1 MTGSAQRMAVRRR
14 GQPLLV
20 LGSLLLGWIAL
31 RAVFW
36 EPIAMPNL
44 AVRLAM
50 PAIVPATPSEPG
62 RPALPPASAAAAVPA
77 HSLVEPTRHAFVVGA
92 PAVVVPPPAEPAPL
106 PQFAPTPAVGEA
118 PKVAGGHL
126 LAWVAGVAQL
136 PMPQFVM
143 EPSARAAP
151 RLRPSRRW
159 SADGWL
165 MLRQGGAEAA
175 FGAVAAPSYGRSQA
189 GAVVRFRLSPTSI
202 HRPVAYLRASSA
214 IEAPRGEE
222 LAVGLSVRPLARLP
236 VALVA
241 EVRATNQAT
250 GGQLRPAIAAV
261 SELPRLALPL
271 GLSAEAYGQAGVVGG
286 ADGTPFADGQL
297 RVERRLARIG
307 QGELRAGLGAWGGA
321 QKGASRIDV
330 GPSATLDFGVG
341 GGHGR
346 LSADWR
352 LRAAGN
358 AAPRSGPA
366 ITLSAGF

>member
-1 MTGSAQRMAVRRR
+1 MTGPAQRMVVRRR
-14 GQPLLV
+14 GGPLLV

-36 EPIAMPNL
+36 EPIAMPSL
-44 AVRLAM
+44 PVRLAM
-50 PAIVPATPSEPG
+50 PATVHAVRTEPD

-77 HSLVEPTRHAFVVGA
+77 HSLVEPVRHAFVVSP
-92 PAVVVPPPAEPAPL
+92 PAVVVPPLAEPAPL
-106 PQFAPTPAVGEA
+106 PQFAPMPAAGEA

-143 EPSARAAP
+143 APAVHTAP
-151 RLRPSRRW
+151 RLPPARRW
-159 SADGWL
+159 STDGWF
-165 MLRQGGAEAA
+165 MLRQGGGEAV
-175 FGAVAAPSYGRSQA
+175 FGAVASPSYGRSQA

-202 HRPVAYLRASSA
+202 HRPVAYLRATSA

-222 LAVGLSVRPLARLP
+222 LAIGLSVRPLGKLP
-236 VALVA
+236 VALMA
-241 EVRATNQAT
+241 EIRATNQTT
-250 GGQLRPAIAAV
+250 GGRLRPAIGAV

-341 GGHGR
+341 GGQGR

>member
-1 MTGSAQRMAVRRR
+1 MTGPAQRMVVRRR
-14 GQPLLV
+14 GGPLLV

-36 EPIAMPNL
+36 EPIAMPSL
-44 AVRLAM
+44 PVRLAM
-50 PAIVPATPSEPG
+50 PATVHAVRTEPD

-77 HSLVEPTRHAFVVGA
+77 HSLVEPVRHAFVVSP
-92 PAVVVPPPAEPAPL
+92 PAVVVPPLAEPAPL
-106 PQFAPTPAVGEA
+106 PQFAPMPAAGEA

-143 EPSARAAP
+143 APAVHTAP
-151 RLRPSRRW
+151 RLPPSRRW

-202 HRPVAYLRASSA
+202 HRPVAYLRATSA

-222 LAVGLSVRPLARLP
+222 LAIGLSVRPLGKLP
-236 VALVA
+236 VALMA
-241 EVRATNQAT
+241 EIRATNQTT
-250 GGQLRPAIAAV
+250 GGRLRPAIGAV

-341 GGHGR
+341 GGQGR

>member
-1 MTGSAQRMAVRRR
+1 MTGQAQRMVVRRR
-14 GQPLLV
+14 GEPLLV
-20 LGSLLLGWIAL
+20 LGSLLLGWITL

-36 EPIAMPNL
+36 EPIATPSL
-44 AVRLAM
+44 PVRLAM
-50 PAIVPATPSEPG
+50 PASVYATAPEPV
-62 RPALPPASAAAAVPA
+62 RPALPPASVAVVVPA
-77 HSLVEPTRHAFVVGA
+77 HSAADPVRHAFVVGA

-106 PQFAPTPAVGEA
+106 PQFAPTPAAGEA

-143 EPSARAAP
+143 APAARAAP
-151 RLRPSRRW
+151 RVPLARRW
-159 SADGWL
+159 SIDGWL
-165 MLRQGGAEAA
+165 MLRQGGGEAA

-189 GAVVRFRLSPTSI
+189 GAVVRYRLSPPSA
-202 HRPVAYLRASSA
+202 HRPAAYLRATSA
-214 IEAPRGEE
+214 IDAPRGEE
-222 LAVGLSVRPLARLP
+222 LAFGLSVRPLGRLP
-236 VALVA
+236 VALMA
-241 EVRATNQAT
+241 EVRATNLTT
-250 GGQLRPAIAAV
+250 GGRLRPAIGAV

-286 ADGTPFADGQL
+286 AEGTLFVDGQL

-307 QGELRAGLGAWGGA
+307 QGELRAGLGTWGGA
-321 QKGASRIDV
+321 QRGASRIDI
-330 GPSATLDFGVG
+330 GPSATLDFRVG
-341 GGHGR
+341 GGQGR